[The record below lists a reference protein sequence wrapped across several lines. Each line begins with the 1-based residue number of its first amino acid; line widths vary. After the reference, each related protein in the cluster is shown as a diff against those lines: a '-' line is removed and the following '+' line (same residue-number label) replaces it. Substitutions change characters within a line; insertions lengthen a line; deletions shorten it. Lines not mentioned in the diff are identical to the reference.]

1 MKLKTKSWVD
11 INLRQLQ
18 EIESLPTYDDDLDLM
33 INQVSI
39 LNDVDS
45 NTIEN
50 MPLVDLVEEFNQWGF
65 LKELPKEKN
74 NKVIKV
80 GKTRL
85 GFIELNK
92 MSLAQLV
99 DIEEYVSDGLMKN
112 MHKILSVLYIPIK
125 TYNYLTKSYTLKEY
139 SPDKGRQEL
148 FLDLTMDL
156 LYPQILFF
164 CRIVKVYLDGF
175 PDSSEHKT
183 MMEMMMMN
191 KTMKR
196 G

>member
-33 INQVSI
+33 INQISI

-50 MPLVDLVEEFNQWGF
+50 MPLADLVEEFNQWGF

-139 SPDKGRQEL
+139 SPDKERQEL

-183 MMEMMMMN
+183 MMEVMMMN

>member
-99 DIEEYVSDGLMKN
+99 DIEEYVADGLMKN
-112 MHKILSVLYIPIK
+112 MHKILSVLYIPVK
-125 TYNYLTKSYTLKEY
+125 SYNYLTKSYTL
-139 SPDKGRQEL
+139 
-148 FLDLTMDL
+148 
-156 LYPQILFF
+156 
-164 CRIVKVYLDGF
+164 
-175 PDSSEHKT
+175 
-183 MMEMMMMN
+183 N
-191 KTMKR
+191 
-196 G
+196 